1 MSAIL
6 SAAFAASLFG
16 GQLKKKKIQDKF
28 HPNQITT
35 GDKIVSNFATKNYC
49 MLFAQMQSGKTATA
63 LYSGFT
69 MLFKGMVSNIVIFSG
84 SHDLFLQKQWEKSKI
99 ELSQDFEKR
108 MLKRGD
114 CEDEYDIAGALRER
128 TTVVWRQNI
137 KKQKRLFTDNTLI
150 IWDESHYGST
160 QKQTIDKEFSELLG
174 DAFRGDTTTLKE
186 NKIFVLTVT
195 ATRCAEQSRHY
206 YNPIARENWFKSFL
220 EPDEGYFGVKDY
232 YEAGLYNV
240 VNVKDAQ
247 VIENVIRTNIDV
259 SNPKIFVI
267 RTSGTATYNGIKTLL
282 HSYGDKIEYREY
294 NASNNDIETYNTL
307 FKQKPTKPRVVIVKG
322 LFRMGCVIDK
332 TYIGAVWETAK
343 DPKHNTILQGLP
355 GRVCGYGDFPKNIR
369 VYIPSLKPIQ
379 EYLGYIEHIKG
390 LTHTQHINKEK
401 QNKSRF
407 TPVTFPVLL
416 RPQDFPTR
424 DEDYSFNH
432 DLFFSA
438 TWNNDQKQEIIRN
451 PQVLK
456 HLIERHFKYH
466 PEQSIVAEHEKEEFD
481 FVFDTATDKDLSF
494 RCSHKTDGSR
504 QYQERIQEICSKI
517 GKDKCS
523 FINLSKINILK
534 ITQDYNGIPRGSIIV
549 MVCTDRKITPPIS
562 RTKGTSVHDE
572 IKITQESTT
581 DHCNG
586 IVTYEISK
594 ETRNNPVAF
603 KKELGRYI
611 NFNKKGGWHA
621 TEHKENITFSD
632 ETYPNGIDSI
642 IKELAAEYCVK
653 ITIKKFPGRAP
664 VGFTRYRQITWEPK
678 KQRK

>member
-6 SAAFAASLFG
+6 SACAANLFG
-16 GQLKKKKIQDKF
+16 GQLIKKKTQEKF

-35 GDKIVSNFATKNYC
+35 GDEIVSNFATKNYC

-63 LYSGFT
+63 LYTGFT
-69 MLFKGMVSNIVIFSG
+69 MLAKGMVSNIVIFSG
-84 SHDLFLQKQWEKSKI
+84 SHDLFLQNQWEKSKM
-99 ELSQDFEKR
+99 ELSQDYEKIV
-108 MLKRGD
+108 KGSA
-114 CEDEYDIAGALRER
+114 EDDLDIAGALRER

-137 KKQKRLFTDNTLI
+137 KKQKGLFTNNTLI

-160 QKQTIDKEFSELLG
+160 QKQTIDKELSELLG

-206 YNPIARENWFKSFL
+206 YNPIARENWSESFL
-220 EPDEGYFGVKDY
+220 EPGEGYFGVKDY
-232 YEAGLYNV
+232 FEAGLYNE

-247 VIENVIRTNIDV
+247 VVENVIRTNIDV

-267 RTSGTATYNGIKTLL
+267 RTSGTATDNGIRALL
-282 HSYGDKIEYREY
+282 HSYGDRIEYREY

-369 VYIPSLKPIQ
+369 VYIPSLKPVQ

-390 LTHTQHINKEK
+390 LTHTQHIKKEK
-401 QNKSRF
+401 QNESRF
-407 TPVTFPVLL
+407 TAVTFPILL

-481 FVFDTATDKDLSF
+481 FVFDTVTDKDLSF
-494 RCSHKTDGSR
+494 RCSHKTDGTR

-517 GKDKCS
+517 GKEKCS
-523 FINLSKINILK
+523 FLNLSRINILK

-572 IKITQESTT
+572 IKITQETTT

-586 IVTYEISK
+586 IVAYEIPK

-603 KKELGRYI
+603 KKELGRHI

-621 TEHKENITFSD
+621 TEHKDNITFSD
-632 ETYPNGIDSI
+632 EAYPNGIDSI
-642 IKELAAEYCVK
+642 IKELAAAYCVK
-653 ITIKKFPGRAP
+653 ITTKKFPGRAP
-664 VGFTRYRQITWEPK
+664 VGFTRYKQITWEPK